1 MNAAVPSLIG
11 YRRSG
16 LVRKY
21 ISSIFSGST
30 PTHLLARGSL
40 VSFIIQ
46 GSGAALIFLAEI
58 ILARILGAQ
67 GYGLFATVMASLQVL
82 VMVALLGSNNL
93 LLRFVPIFSGTAD
106 WSHLRGLV
114 RHCSLISLTLGISI
128 FSAATLLLVVVIGD
142 RISTDTSWAF
152 LIGMAILPVAA
163 LSLQRQS
170 ILRGLHFVAAALSPE
185 LIVRPLVLMSLVAGL
200 TWGLGKSVSAPM
212 ALAMNGLAVLVA
224 FLLGNYWLRRA
235 MPAGVMASPHS
246 VRIHEWLRIAVPL
259 FLIAGLQLLIVR
271 LDIMLLGVLS
281 GHEQAGH
288 YAAASRIGDLIVFA
302 LASANII
309 VGPLIA
315 GLHARNDIAGMQRM
329 LVTLSKG
336 VMLLTVPLVLVIVLF
351 GRSILG
357 FFGGEYVSA
366 YVPLLILVCG
376 QLINALSGP
385 VDFVM
390 AMTGQ
395 QVKMMQILVLAAGLN
410 LALNFALIPQFGLI
424 GAASATAITTAFWN
438 IYMRYIVLKRLGV
451 DASVLILL
459 GRRV

>member
-1 MNAAVPSLIG
+1 MDNGQVK
-11 YRRSG
+11 
-16 LVRKY
+16 KY
-21 ISSIFSGST
+21 ISSIFSGNT
-30 PTHLLARGSL
+30 PTQLMARGSL
-40 VSFIIQ
+40 VSFVIQ
-46 GSGAALIFLAEI
+46 GSGAGLIFLAEI
-58 ILARILGAQ
+58 ILARKLGAE
-67 GYGLFATVMASLQVL
+67 GYGLFATVMAWLQVL
-82 VMVALLGSNNL
+82 VIVALLGSNNL
-93 LLRFVPIFSGTAD
+93 LLRFVPIYSGAAD
-106 WSHLRGLV
+106 WSHLRGLL
-114 RHCSLISLTLGISI
+114 RHCNRISLTFGIGI
-128 FSAATLLLVVVIGD
+128 AGAASLLLVTIGQ
-142 RISTDTSWAF
+142 RISTDTRWSF

-170 ILRGLHFVAAALSPE
+170 ILRGMHHIAAALSPE

-200 TWGLGKSVSAPM
+200 TWGLGKSISAPA
-212 ALAMNGLAVLVA
+212 ALTVNGLAVLAA
-224 FLLGNYWLRRA
+224 FLFGNYWLRRA
-235 MPAGVMASPHS
+235 IPANVIASPPS
-246 VRIHEWLRIAVPL
+246 VRTHEWLRIAAPL

-288 YAAASRIGDLIVFA
+288 YAAASRIGDLVVFA
-302 LASANII
+302 LASANVI

-315 GLHARNDIAGMQRM
+315 GLYARNDIVGMQHM
-329 LVTLSKG
+329 LATLSKG

-357 FFGGEYVSA
+357 FFGEDYLSA

-376 QLINALSGP
+376 QLANALSGP

-395 QVKMMQILVLAAGLN
+395 QVKMLQILVLAAGLN
-410 LALNFALIPQFGLI
+410 LALNLALIPQFGLI

-438 IYMRYIVLKRLGV
+438 LYMRYIVRQRLGV

-459 GRRV
+459 DRRV